1 MAGQTTVVGGMRMCG
16 IAGYFGLEEDRGL
29 LDRMSAAQR
38 HRGPDDSGT
47 HLDGPVGLAH
57 QRLSIIDREGGRQPM
72 ATPDGR
78 YVLAYNGE
86 VYNYRALRDELA
98 SASRTFVTHSDTEVV
113 LQAYAAWGREA
124 FDRLNGMFAIAV
136 WDRDEQTLTLAR
148 DQFGIKPLH
157 VSRVSEA
164 HGGRGGRGGSW
175 LFSSEIR
182 PILVS
187 GRHDRAPNERS
198 LFRYL
203 RHRVHDDGAETFFEG
218 IERLLPGEMATIS
231 ADGFER
237 RRYGT
242 LQHDL
247 ERARPAATGAGA
259 EEVAALRDGLNE
271 SIALRLRSDVPVGT
285 SLSGGLDSSTIAVG
299 IDRLLTT
306 HDTSAE
312 AVGPRQ
318 QTFSAVFPGYRND
331 EERWVDDAV
340 DACSGPVQSHR
351 IRPTSDDL
359 LADLTDFVRTQEE
372 PVVSTGPYAQYRV
385 MKEASRHVTVMLDGQ
400 GADEMLAGYVP
411 QTVTH
416 LRSLV
421 SRDRRAGLSE
431 IVASRDILVGQVRSR
446 LRTRLQG
453 GGSVSQLLRRD
464 FRAAHADDTYA
475 VEGATLRQRLVH
487 DLFVASLPAL
497 LRYEDRNSMRFSVEG
512 RVPFLDPDLV
522 RTVFAMPDDA
532 IIRDGW
538 NKHVLRDAEEHVLPA
553 SITRRRNKIGFT
565 TPQNEW
571 FHEQREFIYRVFL
584 SESFASRPYFDRT
597 EVLNAFEQWLS
608 GRGSLDSMAFWRI
621 LNVELWLREFFDARA
636 EPAADT
642 ADARSDPAD
651 AGSDPADDARSGAAG
666 PTRGAA
672 RGAGSLTAPVT
683 NEGKH
688 LDIELPDGTRVRRLP
703 VRTPQVA
710 DTDDL
715 VALVVDRVRAHVD
728 ALGDGRSVAGVGF
741 SRWYVFVSEKVVA
754 ITQHRSFFIW
764 DIPVSRAARVLSRH
778 VTRTPA
784 GIGLGSP
791 FTMQLAIDE
800 AGLPRVLLAAAAGAA
815 GKVVGRRGLFY
826 TVVGGDVRAI
836 DGPTEYSVH
845 PANLSA
851 KLAPEDPDRV
861 SATISAAIRAALP
874 QGLAD
879 TFGGTVVI
887 DANDLGCNVLGS
899 DAAGDRT
906 RMEHMFAD
914 NPLGQGSQRT
924 PVALVLDELRL
935 LDPSPPTP
943 PDTSPGT
950 RPDAGPTPAAD
961 PTPLVTAYADP
972 TRASGRF
979 A

>member
-1 MAGQTTVVGGMRMCG
+1 MAGQTTVVGGKRMCG
-16 IAGYFGLEEDRGL
+16 IAGYFGLEPDRGL
-29 LDRMSAAQR
+29 LDRMNAAQR

-47 HLDGPVGLAH
+47 HVDGPVGLAH

-78 YVLAYNGE
+78 FVLAYNGE
-86 VYNYRALRDELA
+86 VYNYRTLREELA
-98 SASRTFVTHSDTEVV
+98 ASSRTFVTHSDTEVV
-113 LQAYAAWGREA
+113 LQAYAAWGPEA

-164 HGGRGGRGGSW
+164 HGGQDAGGGAW

-203 RHRVHDDGAETFFEG
+203 RHRVHDDGVETFFDG

-231 ADGFER
+231 AAGLER

-242 LQHDL
+242 LQQDL
-247 ERARPAATGAGA
+247 EQARPAATGAGD
-259 EEVAALRDGLNE
+259 ESVAALRDGLTE
-271 SIALRLRSDVPVGT
+271 SIALRLRADVPVGT

-299 IDRLLTT
+299 IDRLLMAE
-306 HDTSAE
+306 DASAR

-340 DACSGPVQSHR
+340 GACSGPVQSHR
-351 IRPTSDDL
+351 VRPTSAEL
-359 LADLTDFVRTQEE
+359 LADLADFVRTQEE
-372 PVVSTGPYAQYRV
+372 PVVSSGPYAQYRV

-416 LRSLV
+416 LRSLFA
-421 SRDRRAGLSE
+421 RDRRAGLSE
-431 IVASRDILVGQVRSR
+431 ILASRDILGGQVRSR
-446 LRTRLQG
+446 LRTHLRG
-453 GGSVSQLLRRD
+453 GGSVDALLRRD
-464 FRAAHADDTYA
+464 FTAAHADDTYA
-475 VEGATLRQRLVH
+475 VVGAGLRQRLVH

-532 IIRDGW
+532 IIRGGW
-538 NKHVLRDAEEHVLPA
+538 NKRVLRDAERDVLPD
-553 SITRRRNKIGFT
+553 SITQRRNKIGFT

-571 FHEQREFIYRVFL
+571 FHEQREFVYQVFL
-584 SESFASRPYFDRT
+584 SESFASRPYFDRS
-597 EVLNAFEQWLS
+597 EVLSAFELWLS

-621 LNVELWLREFFDARA
+621 LNVELWLREFFDPRP
-636 EPAADT
+636 EPDAVVGGRSSTHTYREGT
-642 ADARSDPAD
+642 AVPV
-651 AGSDPADDARSGAAG
+651 GAHQV
-666 PTRGAA
+666 
-672 RGAGSLTAPVT
+672 VT
-683 NEGKH
+683 NEGKS
-688 LDIELPDGTRVRRLP
+688 LDIGLPDGTLVRRHP
-703 VRTPQVA
+703 VRTPHVA

-715 VALVVDRVRAHVD
+715 VPLVVHGVRAHLA
-728 ALGDGRSVAGVGF
+728 ALGDGRTASGTGF
-741 SRWYVFVSEKVVA
+741 SQWYVFVSEKVVA
-754 ITQHRSFFIW
+754 ITQHRSFFVW
-764 DIPVSRAARVLSRH
+764 DIPVGRAARLLSRH

-800 AGLPRVLLAAAAGAA
+800 AGLPRVLLAAGAGAV
-815 GKVVGRRGLFY
+815 GRLVGRRGLFY

-845 PANLSA
+845 PANMSA
-851 KLAPEDPDRV
+851 KLAPENPDAV
-861 SATISAAIRAALP
+861 CATISAAVRAAVP
-874 QGLAD
+874 AGLAAS
-879 TFGGTVVI
+879 FGGTVVI
-887 DANDLGCNVLGS
+887 DANDLGCNVLGTDS
-899 DAAGDRT
+899 TCPVT
-906 RMEHMFAD
+906 RLEEMFAD
-914 NPLGQGSQRT
+914 NPLGQGRERT
-924 PVALVLDELRL
+924 PVALVLDDLRRT
-935 LDPSPPTP
+935 DPTP
-943 PDTSPGT
+943 APAPA
-950 RPDAGPTPAAD
+950 PAPTPAAS
-961 PTPLVTAYADP
+961 PSGYAAVS
-972 TRASGRF
+972 RVSGP
-979 A
+979 AA

>member
-16 IAGYFGLEEDRGL
+16 IAGYFGLEEDRAL
-29 LDRMSAAQR
+29 LARMSAAQR

-47 HLDGPVGLAH
+47 HVDGPVGLAH

-164 HGGRGGRGGSW
+164 HGGRGAPGGSW
-175 LFSSEIR
+175 LFASEIS

-203 RHRVHDDGAETFFEG
+203 RHRVHDDGAETFFDG

-237 RRYGT
+237 SHYSS
-242 LQHDL
+242 LQDDL

-259 EEVAALRDGLNE
+259 EEVAALRDGLTE

-351 IRPTSDDL
+351 IRPTSDEL
-359 LADLTDFVRTQEE
+359 LADLTDFVRTQ
-372 PVVSTGPYAQYRV
+372 
-385 MKEASRHVTVMLDGQ
+385 
-400 GADEMLAGYVP
+400 LAG
-411 QTVTH
+411 
-416 LRSLV
+416 
-421 SRDRRAGLSE
+421 DRRAGLSE
-431 IVASRDILVGQVRSR
+431 ILASRDILAGQVRSR

-453 GGSVSQLLRRD
+453 GGSAGLLLRRD

-512 RVPFLDPDLV
+512 
-522 RTVFAMPDDA
+522 
-532 IIRDGW
+532 
-538 NKHVLRDAEEHVLPA
+538 
-553 SITRRRNKIGFT
+553 
-565 TPQNEW
+565 
-571 FHEQREFIYRVFL
+571 
-584 SESFASRPYFDRT
+584 
-597 EVLNAFEQWLS
+597 
-608 GRGSLDSMAFWRI
+608 
-621 LNVELWLREFFDARA
+621 
-636 EPAADT
+636 
-642 ADARSDPAD
+642 
-651 AGSDPADDARSGAAG
+651 
-666 PTRGAA
+666 
-672 RGAGSLTAPVT
+672 
-683 NEGKH
+683 
-688 LDIELPDGTRVRRLP
+688 
-703 VRTPQVA
+703 
-710 DTDDL
+710 
-715 VALVVDRVRAHVD
+715 
-728 ALGDGRSVAGVGF
+728 
-741 SRWYVFVSEKVVA
+741 
-754 ITQHRSFFIW
+754 
-764 DIPVSRAARVLSRH
+764 
-778 VTRTPA
+778 
-784 GIGLGSP
+784 
-791 FTMQLAIDE
+791 
-800 AGLPRVLLAAAAGAA
+800 
-815 GKVVGRRGLFY
+815 
-826 TVVGGDVRAI
+826 
-836 DGPTEYSVH
+836 
-845 PANLSA
+845 
-851 KLAPEDPDRV
+851 
-861 SATISAAIRAALP
+861 
-874 QGLAD
+874 
-879 TFGGTVVI
+879 
-887 DANDLGCNVLGS
+887 
-899 DAAGDRT
+899 
-906 RMEHMFAD
+906 
-914 NPLGQGSQRT
+914 
-924 PVALVLDELRL
+924 
-935 LDPSPPTP
+935 
-943 PDTSPGT
+943 
-950 RPDAGPTPAAD
+950 
-961 PTPLVTAYADP
+961 
-972 TRASGRF
+972 
-979 A
+979 